1 MYLYSGKTF
10 TTGLGSLGGT
20 WVVVALNAAIL
31 SKNKVRNIGGG
42 VCFW

>member
-10 TTGLGSLGGT
+10 TTGLGSLGGK
-20 WVVVALNAAIL
+20 WCVFALNAPIL
-31 SKNKVRNIGGG
+31 SKNKVMNIGGG